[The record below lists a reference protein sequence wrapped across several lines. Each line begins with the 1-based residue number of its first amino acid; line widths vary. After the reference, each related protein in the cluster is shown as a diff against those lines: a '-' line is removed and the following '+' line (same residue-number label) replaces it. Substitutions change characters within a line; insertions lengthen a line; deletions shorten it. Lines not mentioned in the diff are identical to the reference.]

1 MAMSEEH
8 KPLKSWAARQAV
20 AILAVDNI
28 KVSDFGYD
36 LLRRREEGLI
46 TYEQGR
52 AELVARGHAMAAG
65 RKRSVPS

>member
-1 MAMSEEH
+1 MSEAR
-8 KPLKSWAARQAV
+8 KPLKTWAARQAV

-46 TYEQGR
+46 TYEQAREEIRSR
-52 AELVARGHAMAAG
+52 ARSMAANKIKG
-65 RKRSVPS
+65 R

>member
-1 MAMSEEH
+1 MSEKR
-8 KPLKSWAARQAV
+8 KPLKSWSAHQAI

-46 TYEQGR
+46 TYEEAR
-52 AELVARGHAMAAG
+52 AEIRDHGYALASKNDAT
-65 RKRSVPS
+65 K